1 MSAIPFVIGLAVV
14 TLLFFVLANL
24 RGARDVLSAGVLLR
38 FYLHIAS
45 FVTLVVL
52 VAGLIYSATGLF
64 SLRSIDFSYSRGVSF
79 PPAVAVSPA
88 GGTTPTVDQQ
98 AKQQQFQQQQF
109 ERQKDQQST
118 DLIRGGTLTVI
129 GGLLFGLHTVL
140 RWRQAR
146 GDEPDTAGNFYRGY
160 LIVGLVTFGV
170 VGLVA
175 LPEAAR
181 ILRRSPR
188 RLPLFCLLLAG
199 GLAILA
205 LAWGVILL
213 VALPRGLGHL
223 MLGNLWKPTYP
234 LVLPATILV
243 IGSCLR
249 TGAGMGLHALGAARR
264 SLRVMLIATT
274 ASVVLG
280 IAGAAAG
287 GAVWAMAG
295 FAVGSWTGV
304 FISWRQLRVAMR
316 EYNAK
321 PAGTASRSATSAE
334 RRPAADEPGRQLQS

>member
-1 MSAIPFVIGLAVV
+1 VSAIPFVIGLAVV

-175 LPEAAR
+175 LPVGVYQTLKFLLIAPLATQQR
-181 ILRRSPR
+181 VAPGNTLATGIILT
-188 RLPLFCLLLAG
+188 PLWVWYLLA
-199 GLAILA
+199 
-205 LAWGVILL
+205 
-213 VALPRGLGHL
+213 L
-223 MLGNLWKPTYP
+223 MGQ
-234 LVLPATILV
+234 
-243 IGSCLR
+243 
-249 TGAGMGLHALGAARR
+249 AR
-264 SLRVMLIATT
+264 V
-274 ASVVLG
+274 
-280 IAGAAAG
+280 
-287 GAVWAMAG
+287 
-295 FAVGSWTGV
+295 
-304 FISWRQLRVAMR
+304 
-316 EYNAK
+316 
-321 PAGTASRSATSAE
+321 
-334 RRPAADEPGRQLQS
+334 RPAASS